1 MPQKDETKEM
11 ENDSN
16 AMPETKNKTSFIR
29 SFENLIL
36 SGRYNTG
43 DRIPAERE
51 LSKSYRISRPII
63 HEGLLDL
70 ARKGF
75 VTISPRRGTFV
86 NDFRKLGS
94 PEMLASLFTFT
105 EGKLSAKMYDSLLE
119 FRILFELEAV
129 RKIIERKPES
139 DMRYLKSLVK
149 EEAELLESMSDAFS
163 PLHPAGAADLD
174 FRFHQA
180 LMMASGNEV
189 YPMLF
194 NSFRKISLAILERHF
209 AEARAA
215 APLFSLHREL
225 VRQIEAGN
233 AEAAVKTMR
242 DILMTS
248 SVHGQAPAEKPA

>member
-1 MPQKDETKEM
+1 MPQSSIE
-11 ENDSN
+11 ENDGEDTPD
-16 AMPETKNKTSFIR
+16 AKNKTSFIR

-51 LSKSYRISRPII
+51 LSKSYHISRPII

-94 PEMLASLFTFT
+94 PEMLASLFAFSG
-105 EGKLSAKMYDSLLE
+105 GKLSAKMYGSLLE

-129 RKIIERKPES
+129 RKVVANRTEQDI
-139 DMRYLKSLVK
+139 RYLKGLAK
-149 EEAELLESMSDAFS
+149 EEAELVESMSESRSA
-163 PLHPAGAADLD
+163 LHAAGAADLD

-180 LMMASGNEV
+180 LMLASGNEV

-209 AEARAA
+209 ADPAA
-215 APLFSLHREL
+215 VAPLFALHREL
-225 VRQIEAGN
+225 VKQIEAGN
-233 AEAAVKTMR
+233 EEAAVKTIR
-242 DILMTS
+242 EILMS
-248 SVHGQAPAEKPA
+248 SQVEGSASPAEAGA

>member
-1 MPQKDETKEM
+1 MPQI
-11 ENDSN
+11 NDVN
-16 AMPETKNKTSFIR
+16 KGADDTPDTENKTSFIR
-29 SFENLIL
+29 GFENLIL

-51 LSKSYRISRPII
+51 LSKSYHISRPII

-94 PEMLASLFTFT
+94 PEMLASLFAFSG
-105 EGKLSAKMYDSLLE
+105 GKLSAKMYDSLLE

-129 RKIIERKPES
+129 RKVVARKS
-139 DMRYLKSLVK
+139 DQDMRYLKALVK
-149 EEAELLESMSDAFS
+149 EESELLESMSESRS

-194 NSFRKISLAILERHF
+194 NSFRKISLAILEKHF
-209 AEARAA
+209 AEPEAV
-215 APLFSLHREL
+215 APLFALHREL
-225 VRQIEAGN
+225 VKQVDAGN
-233 AEAAVKTMR
+233 EEAAVKTIR
-242 DILMTS
+242 EILMTS
-248 SVHGQAPAEKPA
+248 SLQGQAPAEKPA

>member
-1 MPQKDETKEM
+1 MPLKDGLEKDADDATE
-11 ENDSN
+11 
-16 AMPETKNKTSFIR
+16 AKNKTSFIR

-36 SGRYNTG
+36 SGRYTTG

-51 LSKSYRISRPII
+51 LSKSYHISRPII

-94 PEMLASLFTFT
+94 PEMLASLFAFSG
-105 EGKLSAKMYDSLLE
+105 GKLSAKMYDSLLE

-129 RKIIERKPES
+129 RKVVARKT
-139 DMRYLKSLVK
+139 DQDVRYLKGLMK
-149 EEAELLESMSDAFS
+149 EETELLESMAES
-163 PLHPAGAADLD
+163 PSAIHPAGAADLD

-194 NSFRKISLAILERHF
+194 NSFKKISLAILERHF
-209 AEARAA
+209 ADPGAV
-215 APLFSLHREL
+215 APLFALHREL
-225 VRQIEAGN
+225 VKRIEAN
-233 AEAAVKTMR
+233 DEEAAVAAIR
-242 DILMTS
+242 EILMTS
-248 SVHGQAPAEKPA
+248 SVQSQGALEKPA